1 MDVMYLQDV
10 VFIVFFYS
18 RFFGMPVTFMAG
30 GRRDVSVFL
39 WFLIDL
45 AVLSAVSADKVRIC

>member
-18 RFFGMPVTFMAG
+18 RFFGMPVTLMAG
-30 GRRDVSVFL
+30 GRRDVSVFP
-39 WFLIDL
+39 
-45 AVLSAVSADKVRIC
+45 

>member
-1 MDVMYLQDV
+1 MYLQDV

-30 GRRDVSVFL
+30 GLRDVSVFL